1 MDSGGISAII
11 FAILFVVV
19 AAFSIR
25 RAYLAGDFTGQGS
38 PDLSFFSLLILYLPN
53 TLLAYGFIADITNMT
68 YHYSIASMTAL
79 SGMIINRY
87 IGGFIVDAIMGLL
100 SVIGRQ
106 FGKLPVLAQ
115 AVVGVGAAAG
125 VGVAA
130 AAAAPLVA
138 APLAAPSAGTGLAA
152 INPFAAAVAAAP
164 GVAAATA
171 PKNTDGPI
179 DEGLMSLGTG
189 GRRQRGGATDLCSL
203 PGFEWLDNKTAP
215 QGIVMS
221 MTILWYLMIELWDT
235 GRGSQSAALGITT
248 LIVFVLQSLVL
259 SNNGC
264 LTTYKYGTS
273 SILIALVMSVLF
285 AGSSYGIQK
294 SFAKYSGNA
303 RVPPVPSGTPGNFV
317 CPPGTTSSLDGQ
329 SCEPILGPGG
339 SRSSGFGN
347 TQTINVG
354 GLSEKSQPVDDQDQF
369 VCEAYKDG
377 ELVTS
382 TIVE

>member
-19 AAFSIR
+19 TAFSIR
-25 RAYLAGDFTGQGS
+25 RAYIAGDFTGDAS

-87 IGGFIVDAIMGLL
+87 IGGVIVDAIM
-100 SVIGRQ
+100 SVVSLVGTQ
-106 FGKLPVLAQ
+106 FGKLPLLVQ
-115 AVVGVGAAAG
+115 AAVGVGAAAG

-130 AAAAPLVA
+130 AASAPLVA
-138 APLAAPSAGTGLAA
+138 AAPAAPAVATGLAA

-164 GVAAATA
+164 GVAAAST

-179 DEGLMSLGTG
+179 DEGLMSLGSG

-248 LIVFVLQSLVL
+248 LVVFVLQSLVL
-259 SNNGC
+259 TNNGC
-264 LTTYKYGTS
+264 LTSYKYGIS
-273 SILIALVMSVLF
+273 SILIALIMSIVF

-294 SFAKYSGNA
+294 GFSKYSGNA

-317 CPPGTTSSLDGQ
+317 CPPGTTSSLDRQ
-329 SCEPILGPGG
+329 SCQPILGPGG
-339 SRSSGFGN
+339 NQPSGLGN

-354 GLSEKSQPVDDQDQF
+354 GVGEKTEPVDDQDQF
-369 VCEAYKDG
+369 VCEAYKNG
-377 ELVTS
+377 ELITS